1 MKYDAE
7 VSSAVAHW
15 GPAYG
20 IAIDPA
26 LVHGIIE
33 AESSHGAKLQTV
45 EPKGHMSYGPMMVLD
60 STATSVLGVSNPTTL
75 KDPATG
81 IWYGVQYLAQLLKWA
96 GGDIHR
102 AVSAY
107 NTGKGNAHPNASG
120 VYPNQSYIVK
130 VLGYWNSFKRAMA
143 ASAPT
148 AVPLLLLAVIGFVL
162 ASRRR
167 RAA

>member
-1 MKYDAE
+1 M
-7 VSSAVAHW
+7 AHW

-33 AESSHGAKLQTV
+33 AESSHGAKLVST
-45 EPKGHMSYGPMMVLD
+45 EPNGHFSYGPMMVLD
-60 STATSVLGVSNPTTL
+60 STATTVLGVSDPTTL

-81 IWYGVQYLAQLLKWA
+81 IWYGVEYLAQLLRWS
-96 GGDIHR
+96 GGDINR

-107 NTGKGNAHPNASG
+107 NTGKGNAIPNASG

-130 VLGYWNSFKRAMA
+130 VLGYWNTFKRAVV

-148 AVPLLLLAVIGFVL
+148 AVPLLLLLLLGFVL
-162 ASRRR
+162 VSRSR

>member
-7 VSSAVAHW
+7 VNNAVAHW

-26 LVHGIIE
+26 LVHGIIQ
-33 AESSHGAKLQTV
+33 AESSHGARLV
-45 EPKGHMSYGPMMVLD
+45 SAEPNGHFSYGPMMVLD
-60 STATSVLGVSNPTTL
+60 STATSVLGVSDPTTL

-81 IWYGVQYLAQLLKWA
+81 IWYGVEYLAQLLKWA
-96 GGDIHR
+96 GGDVNR

-107 NTGKGNAHPNASG
+107 NTGKGNATPNAAG

-130 VLGYWNSFKRAMA
+130 VLGYWNTFKRAVV
-143 ASAPT
+143 ASAPAT
-148 AVPLLLLAVIGFVL
+148 VPLLLLMLLGWFLVT
-162 ASRRR
+162 RRR